1 MSGGTWERTASIVN
15 NGNSNLTT
23 YGSQI
28 MADLNNGGSTK
39 YITVYPHDSSKDNT
53 SISNT
58 SANLSIAS
66 QTNYARN
73 KKIYGDGIRETSTAG
88 TGTTSWYS
96 DYSYFAGLNT
106 PFFVR
111 GGNYGSTSGA
121 GLFFF
126 ARHFGGS
133 GYGNGFRSVLVSL

>member
-58 SANLSIAS
+58 DANINTAS
-66 QTNYARN
+66 QANYVKN
-73 KKIYGDGIRETSTAG
+73 TKIYGDGIRETSTAG

-96 DYSYFAGLNT
+96 DYSYFAGLNN
-106 PFFVR
+106 PFFIR
-111 GGNYGSTSGA
+111 GGYYGHTSGA
-121 GLFFF
+121 GLFC
-126 ARHFGGS
+126 FGRND
-133 GYGNGFRSVLVSL
+133 GYSSYGGGFRSVLVSL

>member
-58 SANLSIAS
+58 DANLNTAN
-66 QTNYARN
+66 QANYVKN
-73 KKIYGDGIRETSTAG
+73 TKIYGDGIRETSTAG
-88 TGTTSWYS
+88 TEKSAWYS
-96 DYSYFAGLNT
+96 DYSYFASLIY
-106 PFFVR
+106 PFFAR
-111 GGNYGSTSGA
+111 GGYYGNTSYA
-121 GLFFF
+121 GLFCFL
-126 ARHFGGS
+126 HHGGDS
-133 GYGNGFRSVLVSL
+133 YYTSGFRSVLVSL